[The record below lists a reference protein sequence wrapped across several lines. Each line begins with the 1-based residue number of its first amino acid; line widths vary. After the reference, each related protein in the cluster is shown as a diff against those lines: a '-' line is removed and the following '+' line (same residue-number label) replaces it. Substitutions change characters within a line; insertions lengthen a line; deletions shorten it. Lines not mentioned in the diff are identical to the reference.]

1 MTYIKVK
8 DKDYLER
15 DTYSHGIV
23 NTNFEEYER
32 YVQSY
37 KQKKSELV
45 RITKLE
51 EDMNNIKG
59 DLTEIKSLLLGLF
72 KNESK

>member
-15 DTYSHGIV
+15 DSYSNGIV
-23 NTNFEEYER
+23 NTNFDEYER

-59 DLTEIKSLLLGLF
+59 DLGEIKTLLIGMI